1 MTDLKT
7 TMLKD
12 ANLKKERP
20 LQSNRRLRSLASLI
34 VRLSQLD
41 LLKKRRKWVRSPK
54 LRGKASIFQARSR
67 LLTT

>member
-12 ANLKKERP
+12 ANLKKERRS
-20 LQSNRRLRSLASLI
+20 QSSRKLMSLTRLI
-34 VRLSQLD
+34 VRLLQLN
-41 LLKKRRKWVRSPK
+41 LLKKKRKWVRIPN
-54 LRGKASIFQARSR
+54 LNGKASIFQARSR